1 MFGVK
6 FHLPGSLKVP
16 IAESKLE
23 WEVNSFPLPVVELQA
38 PCRDVQLGRVVVGVS
53 WGFAGRCSASLS
65 LKQ

>member
-1 MFGVK
+1 MKMFGVK

-38 PCRDVQLGRVVVGVS
+38 PCRDIYARQSG
-53 WGFAGRCSASLS
+53 GRCELGFRWP
-65 LKQ
+65 LFG